1 MLVEYDSDWPRLFDD
16 AAEALRSAGN
26 PAWTIEH
33 IGSTA
38 VPGMMAKPVIDIA
51 VRLVDQGDLDHH
63 RPGLERGGWRAG
75 SGVRTHR
82 VMLFEQGGARLRIA
96 HFFTPEQWPNAH
108 QRVLRDWLRTHPDD
122 AARYQHAK
130 QEAARRATG
139 RRSYN
144 DAKTAVI
151 QEIMDRARA
160 ARGLPAVNV
169 HDKQSHAFGH
179 EEARHPEG

>member
-1 MLVEYDSDWPRLFDD
+1 MLVDYDPDWSRQFDD
-16 AAEALRSAGN
+16 AAAELRAAGD
-26 PAWTIEH
+26 PTWTIEH

-51 VRLVDQGDLDHH
+51 VRLVDQGDFDRH
-63 RPGLERGGWRAG
+63 RPGLERGGWRVG
-75 SGVRTHR
+75 SRVRTHR
-82 VMLFEQGGARLRIA
+82 VMLFEQGGVRIRIA
-96 HFFTPEQWPNAH
+96 HFFTSEQWQNAH
-108 QRVLRDWLRTHPDD
+108 QRVLRDWLRIHPDD
-122 AARYQHAK
+122 AARYQQAK
-130 QEAARRATG
+130 QDAARWATS

-151 QEIMDRARA
+151 QEIMDRARS

-169 HDKQSHAFGH
+169 HDKWTQTSGH